1 MATTMNLE
9 LDPIFLKA
17 LGFLHSKSKDSAE
30 KLKALLDESLARGTD
45 SSYRPSLKEVDQP
58 KVSITKPVSVKQE
71 PKAPSSLPLGN
82 NNGKPIAAEKV
93 KKEAEKRPA
102 DKIKL
107 EISEGVDLPK
117 KPRLEKPEARS
128 SPVTVQISKDLAMP
142 DLSSFEENSA
152 DDFAMEMGLAC
163 VVCRQ
168 MTVTSGNQFVE
179 CQECHNLYHQ
189 DCHKPQVTDKEVNDP
204 RLVWYCARC
213 IRQMKKMAQKTQ
225 KPSQKPAPAV
235 VSVAPAVKDSLTKK
249 PEIKLKLDTTTTFLA
264 FKRTEVK
271 TSAAVSGNNSN
282 ASVSSSTSGLTGWAA
297 FAAKTSSAGP
307 STTKIG
313 STAQSTSGKPTA
325 ASNNQKP
332 VGLSGLATAKVGL
345 GSKITSPSSS
355 TAPVQ
360 LKPLPPLTLGKTGLC
375 RSVSSDNVSKVGLL
389 NSSSSAPSSSS
400 SSSSQTASG
409 IGSGGTAAGSSG
421 SSTSKSSTESGGPL
435 PSVKGPTSQESQL
448 NAMKRLQ
455 MVKKK
460 AAQRKLK
467 K

>member
-1 MATTMNLE
+1 MAATVNLE
-9 LDPIFLKA
+9 LEPIFLKA

-30 KLKALLDESLARGTD
+30 KLKALLDESLSRGID
-45 SSYRPSLKEVDQP
+45 SSYRPSQKEVDQP

-71 PKAPSSLPLGN
+71 PKASSSLPPGN
-82 NNGKPIAAEKV
+82 NNGKPITAEKV
-93 KKEAEKRPA
+93 KKEVEKRSS

-107 EISEGVDLPK
+107 EISEGVDIPK

-128 SPVTVQISKDLAMP
+128 SPITVQTSKDLAMA
-142 DLSSFEENSA
+142 DLSSFEETSA

-168 MTVTSGNQFVE
+168 MTVTSGNQLVE

-213 IRQMKKMAQKTQ
+213 TRQMKKMAQKTQ
-225 KPSQKPAPAV
+225 KPSQKPGPAV
-235 VSVAPAVKDSLTKK
+235 VSVAPAVKDPLIKK
-249 PEIKLKLDTTTTFLA
+249 PDIKLKLETTPAFLA

-271 TSAAVSGNNSN
+271 TSATISGNSTN
-282 ASVSSSTSGLTGWAA
+282 ASVSSSSTSGLTGWAA

-307 STTKIG
+307 STAKMG
-313 STAQSTSGKPTA
+313 STTQSTSGKPATA
-325 ASNNQKP
+325 SSNQKP
-332 VGLSGLATAKVGL
+332 VGLSGLATAKPGL
-345 GSKITSPSSS
+345 GSKIASPNSS
-355 TAPVQ
+355 TSPVQ
-360 LKPLPPLTLGKTGLC
+360 LKPLPPLTLGKTGLS
-375 RSVSSDNVSKVGLL
+375 RSVSSDNVSKVGLPSP
-389 NSSSSAPSSSS
+389 NSSAPG
-400 SSSSQTASG
+400 SSQSA
-409 IGSGGTAAGSSG
+409 GGNGSSG
-421 SSTSKSSTESGGPL
+421 TGGSSGNSTSKSSAESGNQS
-435 PSVKGPTSQESQL
+435 PSLKGPTSQESQL

-460 AAQRKLK
+460 AAQKKLK

>member
-1 MATTMNLE
+1 MAAAVNLE

-45 SSYRPSLKEVDQP
+45 SSCRPSLKEVDQP

-71 PKAPSSLPLGN
+71 PKASSSLSSGN
-82 NNGKPIAAEKV
+82 NNGKPVATEKV

-107 EISEGVDLPK
+107 EISEGVDIPK

-128 SPVTVQISKDLAMP
+128 SPITVQTSKDLAMP
-142 DLSSFEENSA
+142 DLSTFEETSA

-168 MTVTSGNQFVE
+168 MTVTSGNQLVE

-271 TSAAVSGNNSN
+271 TSPAASGNNSN

-307 STTKIG
+307 STAKMG
-313 STAQSTSGKPTA
+313 STAQSTSGKPTT

-332 VGLSGLATAKVGL
+332 VGLSGLATAKAGL
-345 GSKITSPSSS
+345 GSKITSPNSS
-355 TAPVQ
+355 TNPVQ

-375 RSVSSDNVSKVGLL
+375 RSISSDNVSKVGLP
-389 NSSSSAPSSSS
+389 SPSSSASA

-409 IGSGGTAAGSSG
+409 NGSGGAAGSGG
-421 SSTSKSSTESGGPL
+421 SSASKSSAESGNQS

-460 AAQRKLK
+460 AAQKKLK